1 VKKFRKCPKC
11 GKSLSYSD
19 HLNLKEAQSRI
30 ARFIDYNKDKTFTRW
45 HFCHYFSFYNDWR
58 FIVKLRKE
66 IKHTSH
72 HVWISNEGDGD
83 ESGHEIRQKTRRIL
97 WDYSKRKFRQDN
109 SHINLDKYGP
119 PHEVKGI
126 IKKII
131 IKLFKK

>member
-1 VKKFRKCPKC
+1 M
-11 GKSLSYSD
+11 
-19 HLNLKEAQSRI
+19 EAQSRI
-30 ARFIDYNKDKTFTRW
+30 ARFIDDNKDKTFTRW

-58 FIVKLRKE
+58 FIDKLREE

-72 HVWISNEGDGD
+72 HVWISNKGDSD